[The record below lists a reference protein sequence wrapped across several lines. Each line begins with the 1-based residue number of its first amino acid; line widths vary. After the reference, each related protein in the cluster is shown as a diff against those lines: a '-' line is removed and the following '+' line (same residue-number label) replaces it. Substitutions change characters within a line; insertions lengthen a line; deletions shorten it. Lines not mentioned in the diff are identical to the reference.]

1 MALSYWYHME
11 VFISLY
17 KCIISRLALIINA
30 GLEVILLPLTGFLL
44 DIGDIY
50 LSASSFQSI
59 QVFFCIYTGL
69 LTKNRFFF
77 FTRNRGFSQSLH
89 MCYTSVPNENLS
101 LLTQNARP
109 SLALLALCCR

>member
-77 FTRNRGFSQSLH
+77 LPEIGDFLKVCTCAIPRFP
-89 MCYTSVPNENLS
+89 MKTSV
-101 LLTQNARP
+101 
-109 SLALLALCCR
+109 C